1 MPMLIALLAPLL
13 WGSTYAV
20 VSLYLTDYSP
30 YWVAVWRAL
39 PAGLL
44 LLLLH
49 PRMPPLPW
57 GKQFLLAFCNIAA
70 FFALLFVA
78 AFRLPG
84 AVAGTLGATL
94 PLVLM
99 LLVWLQDGTR
109 PSLKWLLLGLMG
121 LAGVLLLLNPSANL
135 DPVGVACAM
144 LATVLIGQSS
154 RWMRHW
160 PVNDLLAL
168 TAWQLLLGGLM
179 LIPLAW
185 WLAGPMP
192 LPDPASAPGLLW
204 LILLN
209 TGLGYWAWL
218 WGLKHHGPEVM
229 GMLALTNPMM
239 AVSLGVL
246 MVGETLGV
254 SQWIG
259 IGVILLSLFLMK
271 LPARPFFKRWQARRA
286 STGICNEA

>member
-1 MPMLIALLAPLL
+1 MPLLIALLAPLL

-49 PRMPPLPW
+49 PRLPPLPW
-57 GKQFLLAFCNIAA
+57 GKPCLLAFCNITA

-99 LLVWLQDGTR
+99 LLAWLQDGTR

-121 LAGVLLLLNPSANL
+121 LVGVLLLLNPSANL
-135 DPVGVACAM
+135 DPVGVTCAL
-144 LATVLIGQSS
+144 LATLLIGQSS
-154 RWMRHW
+154 RWMRRW

-192 LPDPASAPGLLW
+192 LPRPASAPGLLW

-209 TGLGYWAWL
+209 TALGYWAWL

-246 MVGETLGV
+246 MVGETLDGR
-254 SQWIG
+254 QWLG

-271 LPARPFFKRWQARRA
+271 LPTRPFFKRWQARRA
-286 STGICNEA
+286 STVQCDKA

>member
-44 LLLLH
+44 LLLLY

-99 LLVWLQDGTR
+99 LLAWLQDGTR

-192 LPDPASAPGLLW
+192 LPDPASVPGLLW
-204 LILLN
+204 LLLLN
-209 TGLGYWAWL
+209 TALGYWAWL

-246 MVGETLGV
+246 MVGETLDV

-271 LPARPFFKRWQARRA
+271 LPARSFFKRWQARRA
-286 STGICNEA
+286 STGICNEV

>member
-1 MPMLIALLAPLL
+1 MPLLIALLAPLL

-20 VSLYLTDYSP
+20 VSLSP

-49 PRMPPLPW
+49 PRLPPLPW

-99 LLVWLQDGTR
+99 LLAWLQDGTR
-109 PSLKWLLLGLMG
+109 PTLKWLLLGLMGLMG

-135 DPVGVACAM
+135 DPIGVTCAL
-144 LATVLIGQSS
+144 LATLLIGQSS
-154 RWMRHW
+154 RWMQRW
-160 PVNDLLAL
+160 PVSDLLAL

-192 LPDPASAPGLLW
+192 LPQSAAAPGLVW

-209 TGLGYWAWL
+209 TALAYWAWL
-218 WGLKHHGPEVM
+218 WGLKRHGPEVM
-229 GMLALTNPMM
+229 GMLALTNPMV

-246 MVGETLGV
+246 MVGETLDGR
-254 SQWIG
+254 QWLG

-271 LPARPFFKRWQARRA
+271 LPARSFFKRWQAHRA
-286 STGICNEA
+286 AITDDKA

>member
-1 MPMLIALLAPLL
+1 
-13 WGSTYAV
+13 
-20 VSLYLTDYSP
+20 
-30 YWVAVWRAL
+30 
-39 PAGLL
+39 
-44 LLLLH
+44 
-49 PRMPPLPW
+49 
-57 GKQFLLAFCNIAA
+57 
-70 FFALLFVA
+70 
-78 AFRLPG
+78 
-84 AVAGTLGATL
+84 
-94 PLVLM
+94 
-99 LLVWLQDGTR
+99 
-109 PSLKWLLLGLMG
+109 
-121 LAGVLLLLNPSANL
+121 
-135 DPVGVACAM
+135 M

-209 TGLGYWAWL
+209 TALGYWAWL

-246 MVGETLGV
+246 IVGENLDV

>member
-1 MPMLIALLAPLL
+1 MPLLIALLAPLL

-39 PAGLL
+39 PAGVL

-49 PRMPPLPW
+49 PRRPPLVW
-57 GKQFLLAFCNIAA
+57 SRQFLLAFCNITA

-94 PLVLM
+94 PLILM
-99 LLVWLQDGTR
+99 GLAWLQDGVR
-109 PSLKWLLLGLMG
+109 PTIKWLLLGVMG
-121 LAGVLLLLNPSANL
+121 LVGVLLLLNPSANL
-135 DPVGVACAM
+135 DPVGVACAL
-144 LATVLIGQSS
+144 LATLLIGQSS
-154 RWMRHW
+154 RWMQRW
-160 PVNDLLAL
+160 PVDDLLAL

-192 LPDPASAPGLLW
+192 VPQLRREADHLDRNSDAGRLARVSAPRSVAVW
-204 LILLN
+204 RTAAAVRKIS
-209 TGLGYWAWL
+209 GYWRQPNANW
-218 WGLKHHGPEVM
+218 
-229 GMLALTNPMM
+229 
-239 AVSLGVL
+239 
-246 MVGETLGV
+246 
-254 SQWIG
+254 
-259 IGVILLSLFLMK
+259 
-271 LPARPFFKRWQARRA
+271 
-286 STGICNEA
+286 

>member
-1 MPMLIALLAPLL
+1 MLIALLAPLL

-49 PRMPPLPW
+49 PHMPPLPW

-70 FFALLFVA
+70 FFALLFLA

-99 LLVWLQDGTR
+99 LLAWLQDGTR

-209 TGLGYWAWL
+209 TALGYWAWL

-239 AVSLGVL
+239 TVSLGVL
-246 MVGETLGV
+246 MVGETLDV